1 MLAAEDMAN
10 RDDAVF
16 EALIKAAADGII
28 LVDAAGHIRVFNPAC
43 ERLFG
48 YRPEEVIGREM
59 SLLIPS
65 PYRDAQNGH
74 RLASRETL
82 GRRKD
87 GSTFPVYLS
96 VGRGQAAGAEI
107 AVCILHDLTERGA
120 APLMDVS
127 RLSAMAQ
134 MGSSMA
140 HEINQPL
147 AAVMNY
153 VKAAQ
158 RTLETCHDA
167 RAAKA
172 GELLAKAGE
181 QIVRA
186 GSIIRNRRDFIARGQ
201 PSRREEPLY
210 KIIEKSVARA
220 LTGGGA
226 GITKVTL
233 NLDRKLPPVLVDK
246 MQIQQVI
253 IHLIRNALEAMQSV
267 AEPRLSI
274 ECGRAEP
281 GIAEVTVSDNGPG
294 LSEAEIGQ
302 LFQPFVTTKERGM
315 GLGLTISRSIVTA
328 HGGRLWAT
336 PNPGGGLAIHFR
348 LPLIEKA

>member
-1 MLAAEDMAN
+1 
-10 RDDAVF
+10 VF
-16 EALIKAAADGII
+16 EALITAAADGII
-28 LVDAAGHIRVFNPAC
+28 ATDAQGHILVFNPAC
-43 ERLFG
+43 ERLFA
-48 YRPEEVIGREM
+48 YPSEEVIGK
-59 SLLIPS
+59 SVAILIPS
-65 PYRDAQNGH
+65 PYRDAPGGGH

-87 GSTFPVYLS
+87 GSTFPIYLS
-96 VGRGQAAGAEI
+96 VGQGKSEGAEI
-107 AVCILHDLTERGA
+107 AVCIVHDLTERGA

-158 RTLETCHDA
+158 RTLETSHEP

-172 GELLAKAGE
+172 AELLVKAGE

-186 GSIIRNRRDFIARGQ
+186 GAIIRSRRDFIARGEA
-201 PSRREEPLY
+201 SRREEQLH
-210 KIIEKSVARA
+210 KIIEKAVARA
-220 LTGGGA
+220 LTGA
-226 GITKVTL
+226 GHADTKVTL
-233 NLDRKLPPVLVDK
+233 NLDRKLPPVLADK

-253 IHLIRNALEAMQSV
+253 IHLIRNALDAMQ
-267 AEPRLSI
+267 AAPERNLSI
-274 ECGRAEP
+274 ECSRAE
-281 GIAEVTVSDNGPG
+281 GGLAQVIISDSGPG
-294 LSEAEIGQ
+294 LSEAEIGR

-315 GLGLTISRSIVTA
+315 GLGLTISKSIINA
-328 HGGRLWAT
+328 HGGELWAT
-336 PNPGGGLAIHFR
+336 PNAGAGISFHFQ
-348 LPLIEKA
+348 LPLVEKD